1 LSIPHQVEQ
10 DLQRLRSQVHEV
22 GIAPKL
28 FVRGVQAKRWEY
40 KNSSRCHSVLNG
52 LRWPVLILTEGPRKF
67 HESFTKIP
75 RKLYGSSTGSSTELP
90 RCFYG
95 LKRTS
100 ALLWACAD
108 QQERQGIQKETKG
121 GNRETRFVAEELA
134 GSGLRRS
141 VSRPRRIRVS
151 PFRRTSR
158 ARNVRTKYGI
168 RNA

>member
-1 LSIPHQVEQ
+1 MPLCPQ
-10 DLQRLRSQVHEV
+10 
-22 GIAPKL
+22 
-28 FVRGVQAKRWEY
+28 
-40 KNSSRCHSVLNG
+40 
-52 LRWPVLILTEGPRKF
+52 WPSMASPYINRKF

-75 RKLYGSSTGSSTELP
+75 RKFYGSSTGSSTELP
-90 RCFYG
+90 RCFHG

-108 QQERQGIQKETKG
+108 RQEQQGIQKGTKG